1 MSDKYDIKKTY
12 NFYKKVGVSL
22 KLIELVNSN
31 YSSFSDTEKA
41 ICKFVLE
48 SEQDL
53 MSMNINEF
61 AKKSLSSKSSVIRF
75 SQKLGFTGFSE
86 MKTFMKWEHEQRNQ
100 KDNNYSF
107 YQQVIHDSEE
117 TINYLKSK
125 DFTDIYHQIDDAQNI
140 YVMST
145 GTTQQL
151 QASELQ
157 RLFMMSEKDVRVI
170 PSSTKVAE
178 FKRMYEILTHE
189 DLVIILS
196 LSGENIDLEESIN
209 LLNQKNVK
217 TISISNFQSSF
228 LSKNCDYNVYG
239 WSSRSPM
246 PQDWWL
252 RTTSTFFLL
261 IESIVFGYNDH
272 LHQKA
277 VNISK

>member
-1 MSDKYDIKKTY
+1 M
-12 NFYKKVGVSL
+12 
-22 KLIELVNSN
+22 KLIELINTN

-41 ICKFVLE
+41 ICQFLLE
-48 SEQDL
+48 DTQNV

-86 MKTFMKWEHEQRNQ
+86 MKTFLRWEEDAKNQ
-100 KDNNYSF
+100 KGNNYSF
-107 YQQVIHDSEE
+107 FNQVISDSKE
-117 TINYLKSK
+117 TINYLQEK
-125 DFTDIYHQIDDAQNI
+125 DFTDIYHQIDTAKNI

-145 GTTQQL
+145 GITQQI

-157 RLFMMSEKDVRVI
+157 RLFMMSQKDVRII
-170 PSSTKVAE
+170 PSNIKVAE
-178 FKRMYEILTHE
+178 FKRMYEILTNK
-189 DLVIILS
+189 DLIFILS
-196 LSGENIDLEESIN
+196 LSGDNLDLEESIT

-239 WSSRSPM
+239 WSSRSPL

-252 RTTSTFFLL
+252 RTTSTFFMLV
-261 IESIVFGYNDH
+261 ESIAFGYNDY
-272 LHQKA
+272 LSDKN
-277 VNISK
+277 V